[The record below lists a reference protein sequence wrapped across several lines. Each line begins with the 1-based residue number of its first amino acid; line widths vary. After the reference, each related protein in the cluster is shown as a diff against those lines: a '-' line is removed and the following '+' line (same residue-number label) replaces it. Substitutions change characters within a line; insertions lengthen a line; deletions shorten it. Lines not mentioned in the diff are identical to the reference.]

1 MNNNFCTACG
11 TKFHNLEKFCPNC
24 GTKRETTDNSIENN
38 KENYSKS
45 LPEGYKELKERIVHL
60 VKNKGFVVANLA
72 EEYYIQFLKE
82 DDNFLYYEIVTSANN
97 SKITQQM
104 DAEVEALG
112 YKVNQEGTNYY
123 KTTENLSI
131 TSINNITKEAYY
143 IFHNIYKIDSA
154 EKFSFEEQIQPINDT
169 PPALTLY
176 NETNSTNNE
185 PNPKHKFNWTITL
198 ILIAIVLIGYYSQ
211 TPEERAADKARQ
223 DIESKFSAWDGSHR
237 KLVEYVKPRLRDPS
251 SFEHVE
257 TTYIDKGDEI
267 FVTMHFRCKNGF
279 NGVNNCYAYAYCDKA
294 TGEVLSCKIMDE

>member
-1 MNNNFCTACG
+1 MNNNFCNACG
-11 TKFHNLEKFCPNC
+11 AKFYSLEKFCPNC
-24 GTKRETTDNSIENN
+24 GTKRETTDNSIESN
-38 KENYSKS
+38 KKSHSKS
-45 LPEGYKELKERIVHL
+45 LPEGYKELKQRISHL
-60 VKNKGFVVANLA
+60 VKNKGFIVASLL

-82 DDNFLYYEIVTSANN
+82 DSDFLYYEIVTSANN

-112 YKVNQEGTNYY
+112 YKVNKEGTNYY
-123 KTTENLSI
+123 KTTDDLSI
-131 TSINNITKEAYY
+131 TSINNIIEEAHH
-143 IFHNIYKIDSA
+143 IFHNIYKVDSD
-154 EKFSFEEQIQPINDT
+154 EKFSFEEQIQLVSDT
-169 PPALTLY
+169 MLASH
-176 NETNSTNNE
+176 NEASSVSSE
-185 PNPKHKFNWTITL
+185 PTSNQKYGCIIGI
-198 ILIAIVLIGYYSQ
+198 ILLAAIGYYSQ
-211 TPEERAADKARQ
+211 SPSEKAADKARQ
-223 DIESKFSAWDGSHR
+223 DIESKFSAWDGSHI